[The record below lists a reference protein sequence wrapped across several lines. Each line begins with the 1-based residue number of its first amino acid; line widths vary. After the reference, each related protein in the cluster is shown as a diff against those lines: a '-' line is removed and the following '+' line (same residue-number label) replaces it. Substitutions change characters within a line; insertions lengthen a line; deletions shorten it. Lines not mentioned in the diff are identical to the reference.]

1 MKDLWIVL
9 GSGGVGKTTSSAAL
23 GLAQAKAGRKV
34 AVITVDPAKRLAQVL
49 GLKTLSNAPQ
59 LVKSYDNGGQLSALW
74 LDNQNALEELL
85 RKHAA
90 KLPGLDKLLGH
101 RLFKIIQTQLG
112 GIEEYL
118 GVEKVVALGQSADFD
133 LCILDTPPSK
143 HALDFLEAPRHLL
156 KFFDEGVLKVFLN
169 EGKSSDGGFFSRVF
183 QSGTHQMIEI
193 FKNFLGSVFLS
204 ELAELLNGLRPVR
217 KIFTNT
223 AETIESWVR
232 LPSTHFIVVSLLED
246 YPLDEARLLK
256 VELSSRGL
264 KEPSLLVLNKCLPQ
278 IAIEPAAL
286 TEALGAEASASIVAQ
301 LKNQSDNRKK
311 IPSFFG
317 PQTITAELSRTSVR
331 GLTFAQ
337 LENMGQELSTKW
349 PANLMTPS
357 K

>member
-49 GLKTLSNAPQ
+49 GLKSLSNAPQ
-59 LVKSYDNGGQLSALW
+59 LVKEYPNGGRLSALW
-74 LDNQNALEELL
+74 LDNQTALEELL
-85 RKHAA
+85 RKHGA
-90 KLPGLDKLLGH
+90 KLPGLDKLLNH
-101 RLFKIIQTQLG
+101 RLFKIIQSQLG

-118 GVEKVVALGQSADFD
+118 GVEKVVALGQNPDFD

-156 KFFDEGVLKVFLN
+156 KFFDEGVLRVFLS
-169 EGKSSDGGFFSRVF
+169 EGASKEGGFFSRMI
-183 QSGTHQMIEI
+183 QGGAHQMIEI
-193 FKNFLGSVFLS
+193 FKNFLGAIFLK
-204 ELAELLNGLRPVR
+204 ELAELLNGLRPVHQ
-217 KIFTNT
+217 IFTNT

-256 VELSSRGL
+256 IELSARGL
-264 KEPSLLVLNKCLPQ
+264 REPSLLVLNKCLPQ
-278 IAIEPAAL
+278 TEVSTAAL
-286 TEALGAEASASIVAQ
+286 AESLGPEAAASIEAQ
-301 LKNQSDNRKK
+301 LKNQSDNRLK
-311 IPSFFG
+311 IVSFFG
-317 PQTITAELSRTSVR
+317 AQTTTAELSRTSVR

-337 LENMGQELSTKW
+337 LEHMGLELNKKW
-349 PANLMTPS
+349 PANLMTPLP
-357 K
+357 